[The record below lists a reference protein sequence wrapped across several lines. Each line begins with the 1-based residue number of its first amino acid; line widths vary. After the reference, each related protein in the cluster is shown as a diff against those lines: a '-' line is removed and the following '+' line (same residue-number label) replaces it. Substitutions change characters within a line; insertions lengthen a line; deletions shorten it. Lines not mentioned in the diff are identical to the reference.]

1 MTGRPAQLHG
11 TGCEQEPGAE
21 EAEAQDSVYLK
32 GTIGGTIQGYD
43 WAVFGQEPARNA
55 GNQL

>member
-21 EAEAQDSVYLK
+21 EAEARDSVYLK
-32 GTIGGTIQGYD
+32 GTIGGTIQGDD
-43 WAVFGQEPARNA
+43 WAVFGKNPPEMP
-55 GNQL
+55 GIG

>member
-43 WAVFGQEPARNA
+43 WAVFGKTPPEMP
-55 GNQL
+55 GIG